1 MGVIP
6 MVRKILKS
14 VREFW
19 KSSVITMIFIVLEAV
34 IETFLPF
41 ITARLINDI
50 KSGVE
55 VKELWQTGILLIVLA
70 FVSLACAAIAGF
82 HAAKASAGFCM
93 NLRNDMFHQ
102 IQSFSFENIDKFS
115 SASLVTRITTD
126 VFYVRMSYMMVIR
139 VAIRSPLM
147 FVFAVIMAYIMGGVM
162 VLPYVLVIPI
172 IIFGLLLISKKAMPA
187 FRKVFK
193 EYDKLNESVEEN
205 VRGIRVVKGFARE
218 EFEKEKF
225 HNASDNIRQN
235 FTKAERIIAFNNPLV
250 NGCLYVIMVS
260 VLFFG
265 SMIAIKSGGTKLDVG
280 NISSLV
286 VYGVQILMSL
296 MMLSMIY
303 VMINMSIESMRRIYE
318 VLMEKSTLTNPIDPI
333 YEVANGDIEFKNVNF
348 KYSES
353 AQKYSLANINLK
365 INSGETVGILGTTG
379 SSKSTL
385 VQLIPRLYDTTTGEV
400 LVGGINVK
408 DYDLVTLRDEV
419 AFVLQKNELFSGTIA
434 ENLRWG
440 NPHATMEEIEAACKL
455 AQADEFIKTFPD
467 KYETHIEQGGTNV
480 SGGQKQRLC
489 IARALLKNPKIL
501 ILDDSTSAVDTKT
514 DALMREGFRNYIPH
528 ITKIIIAQRVA
539 SVEDADKII
548 IMDNGTISAV
558 GRHEELM
565 QTSAIYKETY
575 EQQRFG
581 GGKKDE

>member
-1 MGVIP
+1 

-19 KSSVITMIFIVLEAV
+19 KSSVITMVFIVLEAV

-41 ITARLINDI
+41 ITAQLINDI
-50 KSGVE
+50 KKGVE
-55 VKELWQTGILLIVLA
+55 VSELWQTGILLIVLA

-139 VAIRSPLM
+139 TAIRSPLM
-147 FVFAVIMAYIMGGVM
+147 FIFSVIMAYIMGGVM

-172 IIFGLLLISKKAMPA
+172 IISGLLLISKKAMPA

-205 VRGIRVVKGFARE
+205 VRAVRVVKGFARE

-225 HNASDNIRQN
+225 HHASDNIRQN
-235 FTKAERIIAFNNPLV
+235 FTRAERIIAFNNPLV
-250 NGCLYVIMVS
+250 NGCLYIIMVS

-265 SMIAIKSGGTKLDVG
+265 SMIAIKSGGVKLDVG

-303 VMINMSIESMRRIYE
+303 VIINMSIESMRRIYE
-318 VLMEKSTLTNPIDPI
+318 VLMEKSTLTNPVNPI
-333 YEVANGDIEFKNVNF
+333 YEVKNGDIEFIDVNF
-348 KYSES
+348 KY
-353 AQKYSLANINLK
+353 AQDAIKYSLANVNLK
-365 INSGETVGILGTTG
+365 IASGETVGILGTTG

-408 DYDLVTLRDEV
+408 DYDLVTLRDKV

-440 NPHATMEEIEAACKL
+440 NPEATMDEIIEACKL

-467 KYETHIEQGGTNV
+467 KYETKIEQGGINV

-489 IARALLKNPKIL
+489 IARALLKKPMIL

-548 IMDNGTISAV
+548 IMDNGEISAI
-558 GRHEELM
+558 GTHEELL
-565 QTSAIYKETY
+565 QTSPIYKETY

-581 GGKKDE
+581 GGKTDE